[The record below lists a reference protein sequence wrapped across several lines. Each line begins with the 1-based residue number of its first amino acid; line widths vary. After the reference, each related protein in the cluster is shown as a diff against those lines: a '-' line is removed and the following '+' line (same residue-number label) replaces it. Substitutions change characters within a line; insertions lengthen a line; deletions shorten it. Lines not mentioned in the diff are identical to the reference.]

1 MYLKLRKDG
10 TKIRVIDKVITNFV
24 ADGVSTNRNIKKV
37 LERSTEKYKS
47 YIHNGYGKIYFIE
60 AYGWE
65 VLKAVYFTI
74 RS

>member
-1 MYLKLRKDG
+1 LKLRKDG

-24 ADGVSTNRNIKKV
+24 ADGVSTNTSLKKV
-37 LERSTEKYKS
+37 LARSKEKFEAYRKE
-47 YIHNGYGKIYFIE
+47 GYSPVYWVE

-65 VLKAVYFTI
+65 MVKAVYFRV